1 MAESRTQKVLL
12 NSSVTF
18 GCQIISLILGFVC
31 RTVFTRMLGAEYL
44 GISGLFTNILTILSF
59 AELGIGSALVYRMY
73 EPLAKKDY
81 KKLHLYMEL
90 YKRVYNWII
99 IVIAVVGI
107 ILIPVIPFIVSAPDV
122 KESLTLLYVLYLCQ
136 TLVSYVLVY
145 KKSI

>member
-1 MAESRTQKVLL
+1 MAESRTQQVLL

-81 KKLHLYMEL
+81 KKLHLFMEL
-90 YKRVYNWII
+90 Y
-99 IVIAVVGI
+99 
-107 ILIPVIPFIVSAPDV
+107 
-122 KESLTLLYVLYLCQ
+122 
-136 TLVSYVLVY
+136 
-145 KKSI
+145 